1 MWTKQHV
8 ILLLGR
14 DPMSPVKIKASHP
27 LKLIIDSHL
36 ERGLFG
42 LLKYSGQK
50 SDACLAGG
58 NVFRLKS
65 IL

>member
-1 MWTKQHV
+1 MWTTQHV

-14 DPMSPVKIKASHP
+14 DPISFDKIKASHP

-42 LLKYSGQK
+42 LLKYCGQK
-50 SDACLAGG
+50 SDTCLAGG
-58 NVFRLKS
+58 NVFKLKS